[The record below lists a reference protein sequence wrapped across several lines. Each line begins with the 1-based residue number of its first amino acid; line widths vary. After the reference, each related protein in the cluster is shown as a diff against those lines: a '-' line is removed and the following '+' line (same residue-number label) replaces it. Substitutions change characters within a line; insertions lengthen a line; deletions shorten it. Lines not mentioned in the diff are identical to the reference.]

1 MIASPIETGIGIAI
15 ILTGVPVYFVFVAWK
30 NKPMWVQKL
39 SEGFTKFMQKMF
51 VVLPPNKPSPST
63 NEIKS
68 AEKKKL
74 ISKER
79 QKKFGENSYLILV
92 LKKQKKK

>member
-39 SEGFTKFMQKMF
+39 SGSATSFIQKML
-51 VVLPPNKPSPST
+51 VVLPKET
-63 NEIKS
+63 A
-68 AEKKKL
+68 AE
-74 ISKER
+74 
-79 QKKFGENSYLILV
+79 
-92 LKKQKKK
+92 